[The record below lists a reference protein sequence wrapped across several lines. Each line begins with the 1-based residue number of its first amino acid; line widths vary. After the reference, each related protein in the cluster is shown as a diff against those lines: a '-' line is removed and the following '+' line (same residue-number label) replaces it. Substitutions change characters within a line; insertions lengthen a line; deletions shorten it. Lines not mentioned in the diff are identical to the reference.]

1 MDLEGLQWTFDTVFA
16 GISQARESFEPRLR
30 PREIGVITSVATG
43 VAKVSGLPGVG
54 FEELVTFPGDILGI
68 AFNVDEDEL
77 GVVLLGDYVRL
88 RAGDQVERTGRVME
102 VAVGDGV
109 LGRVIDPLGRPLD
122 GGAQLTARGRLP
134 IERPAVAIMD
144 RAPVTEPLQTGIKV
158 IDALIPIGRGQR
170 ELILGDRQTG
180 KTAIALGAI
189 LNQRGQNV
197 VCVYCAIGQRA
208 SAVAKAV
215 AVLRE
220 KGAMD
225 YTVVVVTEGDDP
237 PGLAYIAP
245 YAATSIAERFM
256 EAGRDV
262 LIVYDDLTQH
272 AQAYREL
279 SLLLRRPPGRE
290 AFPGDIFYVH
300 SRLLERAT
308 RLRAELG
315 GGSLTALPIVETEAQ
330 NISAYIPTNLISI
343 TDGQI
348 YLSPSLFELGVLPAV
363 DVGKSVSRVGGKA
376 QRAAYRA
383 VAGDLKLAYAQFEE
397 LETFARFGARLDDDT
412 RKIIE
417 HGRRIRACLKQAEFV
432 PVSVPGQIAVL
443 VALTAGLFDSTP
455 IERMIDA
462 ERAMIEAAEK
472 IPAEARARFETTD
485 KLSEQDRAMILH
497 VAREALTRFQ
507 SSADAASDAR
517 FISKAES
524 EAEPGPDSGRGPKGR
539 AVIELKP
546 PRVGAATERAKH
558 AADGRGPSHWR
569 MAVALLVILAGAGGW
584 LALRRVEQNRKPV
597 ARTLSATGVLAA
609 TATTPVRARVSGV
622 VSEVRCAIDTQV
634 KSGQICAKIDS
645 RPYQAVL
652 DRDETEL
659 RAAIARLQRDDADLA
674 RAKTSFERHA
684 AVAKRRSS
692 EADAFRG
699 LYEQVQA
706 RRERDAEA
714 VARRQAAVSAAR
726 IKLAET
732 NIVSP
737 IDGTVV
743 ARDLEAGLTVA
754 ADAAPLFL
762 VAADL
767 RVLRISA
774 NVGEKDVG
782 DIKFGEKVSF
792 EVEAFPN
799 RAFTGEVTRI
809 ERSPE
814 ASQNVA
820 SNVVVISASNG
831 DLLLKP
837 GMNAAIRIV
846 INKRDHAPD
855 GAAP

>member
-1 MDLEGLQWTFDTVFA
+1 MNTDPEGLRATFDTVFA
-16 GISQARESFEPRLR
+16 GISQARESFEPGLG
-30 PREIGVITSVATG
+30 PREVGVITSIATG
-43 VAKVSGLPGVG
+43 IAKVSGLPGVG

-88 RAGDQVERTGRVME
+88 RAGDQVERTGRVMD

-122 GGAQLTARGRLP
+122 GGEPLAAHGRLP

-220 KGAMD
+220 SGAMD
-225 YTVVVVTEGDDP
+225 HTVVVVTEGDDP

-397 LETFARFGARLDDDT
+397 LETFARFGARLDEES
-412 RKIIE
+412 RKTIE
-417 HGRRIRACLKQAEFV
+417 HGRRIRACLQQAEFG

-455 IERMIDA
+455 IERMADA
-462 ERAMIEAAEK
+462 ERAVIAAAER
-472 IPAEARARFETTD
+472 IPAEVQARFDTAD
-485 KLSEQDRAMILH
+485 KLTEQDRAMILQI
-497 VAREALTRFQ
+497 ASGTLAPFQ
-507 SSADAASDAR
+507 SGPETEPRTIAKTETKAGPSPARAPEGRAEAKPTPRRAEAASETAVR
-517 FISKAES
+517 A
-524 EAEPGPDSGRGPKGR
+524 AGGRRSGAWRVAA
-539 AVIELKP
+539 AVF
-546 PRVGAATERAKH
+546 
-558 AADGRGPSHWR
+558 
-569 MAVALLVILAGAGGW
+569 VILAGGW
-584 LALRRVEQNRKPV
+584 FVLSRIDRNRQPV
-597 ARTLSATGVLAA
+597 ARAVEATGVLAA
-609 TATTPVRARVSGV
+609 TATTPVQAGVSGV
-622 VSEVRCAIDTQV
+622 VSTVDCAIDTPV
-634 KSGQICAKIDS
+634 KSGQICAKIDQ
-645 RPYQAVL
+645 RPYQAAL
-652 DRDETEL
+652 DRDEAEL
-659 RAAIARLQRDDADLA
+659 KAAKAQLQKDDADLA
-674 RAKTSFERHA
+674 RVRVRLERAAMGRSQSGRGAASFQTY
-684 AVAKRRSS
+684 K
-692 EADAFRG
+692 
-699 LYEQVQA
+699 QA
-706 RRERDAEA
+706 QTRKERDELTFVQRELALH
-714 VARRQAAVSAAR
+714 AAR
-726 IKLAET
+726 INLAKT
-732 NIVSP
+732 NIASP
-737 IDGTVV
+737 IDGVVV
-743 ARDLEAGLTVA
+743 ARNIEVGQAVA
-754 ADAAPLFL
+754 ADATPLFV
-762 VAADL
+762 VAANLKVL
-767 RVLRISA
+767 RVSA
-774 NVGEKDVG
+774 NVGGKDVA
-782 DIKFGEKVSF
+782 DIKPGDKVSI
-792 EVEAFPN
+792 EVAAFPN
-799 RAFTGEVTRI
+799 RVFPGDVTRI
-809 ERSPE
+809 DRSPE
-814 ASQNVA
+814 AGQNA
-820 SNVVVISASNG
+820 AVVISAPND
-831 DLLLKP
+831 DLSLKP
-837 GMNAAIRIV
+837 GMSATIRIAISKV
-846 INKRDHAPD
+846 D
-855 GAAP
+855 GTTP